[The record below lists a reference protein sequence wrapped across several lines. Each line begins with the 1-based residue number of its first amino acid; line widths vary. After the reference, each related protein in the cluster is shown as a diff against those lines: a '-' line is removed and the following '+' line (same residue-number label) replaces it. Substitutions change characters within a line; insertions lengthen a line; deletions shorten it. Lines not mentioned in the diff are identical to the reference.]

1 MLKMEPCF
9 SLYFARILDIDEV
22 HLECFYSECRNFFR
36 ACCHLP
42 DAGSS
47 VGALVR
53 IINDSFSHLKRDM
66 GTDIE
71 LCQASLPKKKGASV
85 SVPLWLIC
93 QTLLQRSQ
101 SHVTQLRR
109 ICGEFWAL
117 ISRRLPRSLKE
128 QRHKPTTSQPSSLL
142 SRSILPRFPWLIS
155 PSPFSH
161 CQNISARF
169 VSTLGSFPLFSSF
182 CSSRTSINIKMSW
195 ETSLSL
201 TQTAFGVSRTSRS
214 LGKKRQKTQICHSSG
229 TPQGVFLGLFVF

>member
-1 MLKMEPCF
+1 MEPCF

-128 QRHKPTTSQPSSLL
+128 QRHKPPPPSPPPSYLAPSYHDFHDSSLHHLSRIVKISQPDLFQPSA
-142 SRSILPRFPWLIS
+142 
-155 PSPFSH
+155 PSPCFHPSVPVER
-161 CQNISARF
+161 A
-169 VSTLGSFPLFSSF
+169 
-182 CSSRTSINIKMSW
+182 
-195 ETSLSL
+195 
-201 TQTAFGVSRTSRS
+201 
-214 LGKKRQKTQICHSSG
+214 
-229 TPQGVFLGLFVF
+229 